1 MTFSFNGGF
10 PSTQM
15 ATSDLQT
22 VSSMPSSNNFSR
34 KRKDMD
40 ESDDDYLSVE
50 FERQSALKGL
60 RKFANMTRNNGGDEQ
75 AQFLPIPSELNMRL
89 LSNLGYIDASNQMQ
103 QDAGSS
109 SRPSHSPTSSF
120 SDFGGPSTPIDF
132 SHAESYFTKGM
143 RRESEAEY
151 PDFNFY
157 PTDDNRP
164 RTPGLLGMH
173 MEPPSVGSQ
182 DANGMQVDGMEDVA
196 TAASKHGS
204 HCKSIP
210 QLHVRNEPGI
220 SSELWVYCA
229 DCDSYSKVDN
239 IPTGKSLS
247 YSP

>member
-10 PSTQM
+10 PSAQM
-15 ATSDLQT
+15 AASEANSNMTI
-22 VSSMPSSNNFSR
+22 SNNLNR

-40 ESDDDYLSVE
+40 ESNDDQQDSD
-50 FERQSALKGL
+50 FERQSAFKGL
-60 RKFANMTRNNGGDEQ
+60 RKFASMSRKIGGDEQ
-75 AQFLPIPSELNMRL
+75 AQFHPLPSDLNVRL
-89 LSNLGYIDASNQMQ
+89 LTNLGYIDPSNQMQ
-103 QDAGSS
+103 YDTS

-132 SHAESYFTKGM
+132 SSAESYFTKGM

-182 DANGMQVDGMEDVA
+182 DANGMQVDGMEDV
-196 TAASKHGS
+196 TPAAPKHGS
-204 HCKSIP
+204 HCRSIP
-210 QLHVRNEPGI
+210 QLHVRSEPGI
-220 SSELWVYCA
+220 SSELWAFCA
-229 DCDSYSKVDN
+229 DCGSNSKVDGVP
-239 IPTGKSLS
+239 IGDSLS

>member
-10 PSTQM
+10 PSAQM
-15 ATSDLQT
+15 AASEMQANSTMPFTNDL
-22 VSSMPSSNNFSR
+22 NR

-40 ESDDDYLSVE
+40 ETEDDHQNDD
-50 FERQSALKGL
+50 FERQSAFKGL
-60 RKFANMTRNNGGDEQ
+60 RKFASMSRNNGGDEQ
-75 AQFLPIPSELNMRL
+75 AQFHPLPSDLNMRL
-89 LSNLGYIDASNQMQ
+89 LTNLGYIDASNYMQ
-103 QDAGSS
+103 YDAGTS

-132 SHAESYFTKGM
+132 SSAESYFTKGM

-196 TAASKHGS
+196 PKHGS
-204 HCKSIP
+204 HCRSIP
-210 QLHVRNEPGI
+210 QLHVRSEPGI
-220 SSELWVYCA
+220 SSELWASCA
-229 DCDSYSKVDN
+229 DCGSYSKVESAPIGN
-239 IPTGKSLS
+239 SLS

>member
-10 PSTQM
+10 PSAQM
-15 ATSDLQT
+15 AASEMDVPLTNGL
-22 VSSMPSSNNFSR
+22 NR

-40 ESDDDYLSVE
+40 ETDDDQQIND
-50 FERQSALKGL
+50 FDRQSAFKGL
-60 RKFANMTRNNGGDEQ
+60 RKFASMSKNNGGDEQ
-75 AQFLPIPSELNMRL
+75 AQFHPLPSDLNIRL
-89 LSNLGYIDASNQMQ
+89 LTNLGYIDASHQMQ
-103 QDAGSS
+103 YDSGSS

-132 SHAESYFTKGM
+132 SSAESYFTKGM

-182 DANGMQVDGMEDVA
+182 DANGMQVDGMEDVVPDA
-196 TAASKHGS
+196 PKHGS
-204 HCKSIP
+204 HCRSIP
-210 QLHVRNEPGI
+210 QLHVRSEPGI
-220 SSELWVYCA
+220 SSELWASCA
-229 DCDSYSKVDN
+229 DCGSYSKVDCAP
-239 IPTGKSLS
+239 IGDSLS